1 MKVTPAVDEQM
12 VVELAQVML
21 QRAASVRPAQVAAER
36 RVFDLLRDA
45 YIADPKRALAGG
57 DPGSGQLKLGLPD
70 VEYLLT
76 PVLLDASAQVLSY
89 VVSLGVVT
97 AAVSST
103 RGVRRVLGLTPVE
116 SRDTGTAADTHGQAV
131 ADAPGAGMPV
141 LTPDQWAE
149 VRALV
154 TRSLI
159 QHGRMPTQEADLLA
173 AAIVGD
179 WISQPRTEPPQ

>member
-1 MKVTPAVDEQM
+1 MRTTPAVDEQM
-12 VVELAQVML
+12 VAELARIML

-57 DPGSGQLKLGLPD
+57 DPRSGQLKLGLPE

-97 AAVSST
+97 AAVSWT
-103 RGVRRVLGLTPVE
+103 RSVRRLLGLTPVTHQ
-116 SRDTGTAADTHGQAV
+116 DADGADHGEPV
-131 ADAPGAGMPV
+131 ADGPGVGMPV
-141 LTPDQWAE
+141 LTSHQWAE

-154 TRSLI
+154 ARSLI